1 MRKSKLA
8 RAGEDTRYPGLF
20 RRLTS
25 MKSQLSN
32 PFRSALH
39 DNVNAAG
46 NVLTRP
52 RRNRICVRILA
63 AIVALALPPTQTATA
78 VADEQVLEIPQAVAT
93 PTAHRSHHHHMPD
106 LHDTT
111 PATAPAPDANV
122 NAMPGDPTA
131 YANAGA
137 PEPATQ
143 PTAIASNTESYPP
156 DPNVGSINDYQNQP
170 GENGQPPSFSFGGRA
185 PHSEPPASMT
195 TSLIVGG
202 ILVGMMALEIASA
215 HHHHR

>member
-1 MRKSKLA
+1 
-8 RAGEDTRYPGLF
+8 
-20 RRLTS
+20 

-32 PFRSALH
+32 RFRSALH
-39 DNVNAAG
+39 DSVNAAD

-52 RRNRICVRILA
+52 RRNRIRVRILA
-63 AIVALALPPTQTATA
+63 TIVALALPMTQTASA

-93 PTAHRSHHHHMPD
+93 PAAHNSHHHPD
-106 LHDTT
+106 LYDTS

-122 NAMPGDPTA
+122 NAAPGDATA
-131 YANAGA
+131 YTNAGA
-137 PEPATQ
+137 REPAAQ

-185 PHSEPPASMT
+185 PRSEPPASMT
-195 TSLIVGG
+195 TNLIVGG